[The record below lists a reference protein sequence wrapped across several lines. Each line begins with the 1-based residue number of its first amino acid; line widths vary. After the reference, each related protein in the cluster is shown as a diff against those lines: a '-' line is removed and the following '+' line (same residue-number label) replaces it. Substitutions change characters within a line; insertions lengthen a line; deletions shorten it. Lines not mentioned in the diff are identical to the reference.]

1 MKVETLPKIIHYCW
15 FGGNELGEQEQKC
28 IESWKKFLPEY
39 EIVRWDES
47 NFDLA
52 QNSYVHEAYEAKKWA
67 FISDF
72 ARFDILHQYG
82 GLYFDTDVEIV
93 ASLNDILDRGPFMAS
108 ESAPS
113 KDHGLTVAPGLGLA
127 AYPGMALYQMI
138 LDSYK
143 DQHFIN
149 DDGSLNTLTVV
160 ARVTDLLRGCGLQ
173 DVNEVQT
180 LGELTIYPTDYFNP
194 KDYFTGE
201 IVLTHNTRAIHHFS
215 MSWVNDVE
223 KYKHSVV
230 GWCHKHGIKGMLA
243 FKLSGLAAL
252 MKYGVRSGS

>member
-1 MKVETLPKIIHYCW
+1 MESEALPKVIHYCW
-15 FGGNELGEQEQKC
+15 FGGNELGDQELKC
-28 IESWKKFLPEY
+28 IDSWKKFLPDY
-39 EIVRWDES
+39 EIVCWNES
-47 NFDLA
+47 NYNLLR
-52 QNSYVHEAYEAKKWA
+52 NEYVREAYEAKKWA
-67 FISDF
+67 FVSDF

-82 GLYFDTDVEIV
+82 GVYFDTDVEII
-93 ASLNDILDRGPFMAS
+93 ASMDDILNKGPFMAG

-113 KDHGLTVAPGLGLA
+113 RDHGLTVAPGLGLA
-127 AYPGMALYQMI
+127 AYPGMALYQKI
-138 LDSYK
+138 LESYN

-149 DDGSLNTLTVV
+149 SDGSLNTKTVV
-160 ARVTDLLRGCGLQ
+160 VRVTELLRDCGLR

-180 LGELTIYPTDYFNP
+180 LDDLTIYPVDYFNP

-201 IVLTHNTRAIHHFS
+201 IVLTNNTRAIHHFS

-230 GWCHKHGIKGMLA
+230 GWCHRHGIKGSIA

-252 MKYGVRSGS
+252 MKYGKRAKC